1 MEEGLA
7 GVADGGPV
15 TLWGVWLDVKDS
27 GHQSGQRGSGQQD
40 ASVLGSRAEGL
51 GHAYPLLGLLH
62 AGGPTVCTQVASTG
76 NAKM

>member
-1 MEEGLA
+1 M
-7 GVADGGPV
+7 
-15 TLWGVWLDVKDS
+15 WGVWLDVKDS